1 MNEDQWWWFYWIV
14 FISLLSCYLP
24 LQISVHVFLY
34 FIYLNY
40 LIPDKE
46 DFQCC
51 LFFLLLVIISR
62 LRKSVALHLN
72 KLESISPKNVF
83 AKIDWNSAC
92 SSWEEDFFKVV
103 NVLIFKFLL
112 FLEKSVALYLK
123 KKIECPSFNDALWSV

>member
-1 MNEDQWWWFYWIV
+1 ML
-14 FISLLSCYLP
+14 FI
-24 LQISVHVFLY
+24 FL
-34 FIYLNY
+34 F
-40 LIPDKE
+40 
-46 DFQCC
+46 
-51 LFFLLLVIISR
+51 LVIISR

-123 KKIECPSFNDALWSV
+123 KKLNALISMMHCGRFSKNFSGSGEEDETVKSLKTDGLIQQMTRKA